1 MTADNDTR
9 ITSAELQ
16 LALRCATPPLLL
28 DVRRAAVFE
37 QTNSLIQGAAW
48 RDPSTLSDWE
58 PLLPP
63 APGTVVVYCVHGHQV
78 SQDCASR
85 LRALG
90 RDARFLE
97 GGIEAWQ
104 LAGGALM
111 AKSTAPTEG
120 GSSDD

>member
-1 MTADNDTR
+1 MTADNNPL
-9 ITSAELQ
+9 ITPAELQ

-37 QTNSLIQGAAW
+37 QADALIQGAAW
-48 RDPSTLSDWE
+48 RDPSTVGDWG
-58 PLLPP
+58 PQLPP
-63 APGTVVVYCVHGHQV
+63 APDAVVVYCVHGHQV

-111 AKSTAPTEG
+111 AKSTVPTEG
-120 GSSDD
+120 